1 MMIAI
6 ACTSLTL
13 IADEPDTQKPADTS
27 VSEAAELVG
36 EEPLNL
42 PDTNAPKSDDSGLDA
57 SDSKMQEMQKSD
69 TDETEPDAPAT
80 VDDSLAVDLP
90 RLAFPR
96 SLPDGRP
103 IYPIGIYQSQMA
115 ELIPETYR
123 PVSIEKLRAA
133 IDRVSEQSSDVQDC
147 RLRGSEYWIKLQ
159 GDKLVSDRSFLDL
172 ESSRNILVRRSLGR
186 VNFALR
192 QPMVRGTTPSDSLP
206 RLESG
211 SDGSLV
217 AVFQGGTPHRARIEF
232 QWQLFGRPYSTGH
245 EFALRMPRT
254 PQTRIVFSAPPNIHV
269 EVLDGVL
276 RSRPGPPNDAAD
288 ASTDRDARWYEI
300 EAGGLDSVT
309 IRTTKERSP
318 IADSALIVRRSLIQY
333 DIDQGGLR
341 WIQRM
346 SVQIPVDRPFP
357 VLSVSDATVT
367 SIKVNASEVSF
378 STQPIDDRTNRV
390 RIDVP
395 SDAINAQ
402 LTSTTVMITGQSAW
416 DVWCHLPIA
425 SWVDESAGESN
436 GSSIIYGSAM
446 DEVQIAVAPPL
457 EIVDWELPPMWVQG
471 KPRSIDGIRIR
482 DASGPP
488 LRSLVPV
495 GAQAANGPAIKS
507 QSTTSPLPDADQVS
521 PWSKVRFAQRPRVG
535 GTNTWLRTEVSKGT
549 VTAKARISILVDA
562 DRLEPIRLRIQDGF
576 NIDSLV
582 FANSD
587 RVIESPNSRSATDT
601 IVLWPEWEDT
611 QASRLADAVEDSGSN
626 PLDRSVDNGEA
637 GLADADNASQ
647 PGAGAPR
654 IDVVNSMARSREIVI
669 DITGTRVIPAT
680 GPIVVVP
687 HCWFARVDSVHSQ
700 LFASIVPPPEL
711 NWSGEAALKRDR
723 IRETDL
729 SSDQLAFLSGG
740 DRPTLYFAPEL
751 GRTPE
756 VLLETPNV
764 TFNVSTVLRIAR
776 EGDELAEQLVIDI
789 ESAGQRLTELQVQTG
804 PPDSRPTYQ
813 WSLSGDDGVQST
825 SLPASDVSID
835 TSESDAGGEG
845 GTYTIDVS
853 DLNLRGRSLIARRRY
868 TPAGDINLELPS
880 VPGAASQRSEV
891 RVGRGLVVK
900 EKSPSVQLVPLVD
913 RSEPTAAKD
922 RIVSGGDRAS
932 SLKAVIDGATD
943 GSAKEAAKNSPT
955 LDRFVI
961 HQRLRYDAVEQPSI
975 VVAKADDDGAVTIVW
990 RESVRMTA
998 SSRGTDDIEAIYQVS
1013 PTTPFIIRYS
1023 PELQLMSVTRDG
1035 EPVDV
1040 LSVPRRRI
1048 VLEPRGRSEVVRV
1061 VWNRSQFG
1069 KGWFRRCKM
1078 PQIDVSGVVMRR
1090 EFELVP
1096 APDTFSPATLF
1107 RDHWQSSSVDAI
1119 ELLPGETVLLVRRN
1133 IALALGWL
1141 VALLTFAIGWSVASR
1156 SPLVATMMV
1165 AVLTA
1170 MTLLW
1175 WTWKL
1180 AVIGWLIVPVV
1191 TAAMLAT
1198 VRSWKGHTSRH
1209 DDDNTRS
1216 IGTLHRRSADGSREL
1231 SWAAIVRILLLAI
1244 FLSGA
1249 MQLVA
1254 SAQDA
1259 PRGVHSAAFPSE
1271 TVVSPSNSSS
1281 DGQTRSVAVLVP
1293 VDSTGRIGGD
1303 VVYLPRSVNEW
1314 LFRKEVP
1321 DQIVQPYFQSAD
1333 YQIRVRATRPGGEV
1347 VDASNSNS
1355 GVLPS
1360 SLAPSSL
1367 APSSLAPSSLA
1378 PSSLAPSSLAPLGTS
1393 TIIPRA
1399 VSASTSGAIESDSFD
1414 ARDERPSSVGDAAT
1428 GSGAIGRVG
1437 DGRSEPGRSD
1447 VGTAMDV
1454 RSPNLYGPETSVEA
1468 EYVIHLADN
1477 RRSSNHVRLPI
1488 PFASVRRVEWVD
1500 DVDRIVRS
1508 IADAKGQ
1515 LIVLLPKGEV
1525 FRLRVTMVPDLK
1537 QSSPWN
1543 KLFLPVPPIAAST
1556 LAFESEQS
1564 IDAVR
1569 IGGPQGR
1576 MMPETDLRRWTT
1588 ELGPVDALN
1597 IEYRNSVAT
1606 SGVGTQPLRRRY
1618 WINAGKTQ
1626 TVIECEIDPPT
1637 AIAAGETFQFV
1648 IRDAEIPWVTS
1659 ANWQLAGTE
1668 LYSPTRRLMTMSAVK
1683 DSPGPIRLLW
1693 SRTRTT
1699 QTAAINA
1706 ANANGGRISAG
1717 SSGLPDARV
1726 RDDSLVATA
1735 DRNGIRTGPASE
1747 ILPDGEPEYSVVI
1760 PEVIAAALGE
1770 NAPAWIAF
1778 HCDLSMRLVPFD
1790 RGLTEPLSVDQFMA
1804 AWPGYRGLIDRAVV
1818 ALGSLP
1824 IPRFQDNRDA
1834 MTTATQQHR
1843 LHVLP
1848 DRLELQ
1854 FEATFVPDDEST
1866 TGRWLSVPQSM
1877 QLIQLS
1883 VDNVPIEPARTRS
1896 NGNYDYVL
1904 GDFTSNEPVVIRAT
1918 TVQPLPRD
1926 LKFTPPRLQL
1936 SGRMQ
1941 VSDTYTIS
1949 RDDST
1954 QLRMIQP
1961 VRWDSIAA
1969 KPLASSDSLARGW
1982 IPFATYNAT
1991 IDSSSVSLG
2000 ELGGV
2005 FQVKSQ
2011 KTRFDC
2017 RQLITLTRDEGR
2029 WKTQTQI
2036 KFAGNRFPEFIDVE
2050 VPTRWCESFDVSPT
2064 TSWSRQPATD
2074 PAQQIIRIRCDSNE
2088 LKKQT
2093 LTVSGQ
2099 LQSSDAGRVGVPSVR
2114 VLGFGQRRV
2123 HISVP
2128 DRLTNEAI
2136 QWRTSAVEAV
2146 TLPDV
2151 WADAIESTSQRSTY
2165 LAASRAWSMDL
2176 APLPTIDTD
2185 AVALTQD
2192 NQAFVQSDGVLMV
2205 AHWDLFPAGLESI
2218 QVDLPIG
2225 AKCLGGWSAGQ
2236 SVVVQS
2242 DDSPAKLEDTS
2253 ADTSAETVAE
2263 TVAVPSA
2270 ASASNNKPPEPSR
2283 TDAIGP
2289 QNRVRLPLSIS
2300 RMSQSVELLIQ
2311 VPSDVAKKGG
2321 YVPRLVDVPVT
2332 QNWLSVYQP
2341 SDRHLHSS
2349 TTRVDGPTAIDLA
2362 RQRRAVA
2369 LAHSTVESVEYGVD
2383 TIAERPT
2390 EEIAAWLAPW
2400 SARYARL
2407 ARIAG
2412 HKPSFENG
2420 DRANPANDL
2429 TLIGSESRSQPSG
2442 DGASSLP
2449 GTPLQ
2454 QVARLA
2460 SVTSPN
2466 LVTQWELL
2474 DQRMADYVNR
2484 YMTDDTPAAKLT
2496 FDVSELDGFYASD
2509 VMSLS
2514 SANQPPSLQSVSTID
2529 RGLRNLIMN
2538 LLTLALVT
2546 GLLVC
2551 LRPIRRFIMPVVVH
2565 PAFWLALMGVFG
2577 LFVAPVSVA
2586 IALLFVAI
2594 VVPAF
2599 PKSA

>member
-1 MMIAI
+1 M
-6 ACTSLTL
+6 
-13 IADEPDTQKPADTS
+13 
-27 VSEAAELVG
+27 
-36 EEPLNL
+36 
-42 PDTNAPKSDDSGLDA
+42 
-57 SDSKMQEMQKSD
+57 
-69 TDETEPDAPAT
+69 PDAPT
-80 VDDSLAVDLP
+80 VAEDSPVAESP
-90 RLAFPR
+90 RLRFPR

-123 PVSIEKLRAA
+123 PVSTERLKAA
-133 IDRVSEQSSDVQDC
+133 IDRVSEQSSDTQDC
-147 RLRGSEYWIKLQ
+147 RLRGGEYWVKLQ
-159 GDKLVSDRSFLDL
+159 DDMLVSERSFLDL
-172 ESSRNILVRRSLGR
+172 ESSRDVVIRRSLGR
-186 VNFALR
+186 ANFALR
-192 QPMVRGTTPSDSLP
+192 QPTARGTTPSNRLP
-206 RLESG
+206 RLESS
-211 SDGSLV
+211 SDGNLV
-217 AVFQGGTPHRARIEF
+217 AVFQGGNAHTARIEF
-232 QWQLFGRPYSTGH
+232 QWKLHGRPYATGH
-245 EFALRMPRT
+245 EFTLRMPRT
-254 PQTRIVFSAPPNIHV
+254 PQTRIVFSAAPGIHV
-269 EVLDGVL
+269 EVMDGVL
-276 RSRPGPPNDAAD
+276 RSRPGPPNDATD

-309 IRTTKERSP
+309 IRTTKEKSP
-318 IADSALIVRRSLIQY
+318 IADSAFIVRRSLIQY

-346 SVQIPVDRPFP
+346 SVQVPVDRPLP
-357 VLSVSDATVT
+357 LLSVSDATVT
-367 SIKVNASEVSF
+367 SIKLNASEVPFRTES
-378 STQPIDDRTNRV
+378 IDDRTDHI

-395 SDAINAQ
+395 IDAISPR
-402 LTSTTVMITGQSAW
+402 LTSTTIMITGQSVW
-416 DVWCHLPIA
+416 NGWCHLPIA
-425 SWVDESAGESN
+425 SWIDESTGESN

-457 EIVDWELPPMWVQG
+457 EIVDWELPPMWIQG

-488 LRSLVPV
+488 LRSLVQGTAGADSTV
-495 GAQAANGPAIKS
+495 TDASVTDAQAE
-507 QSTTSPLPDADQVS
+507 TSKQLDLHPTP
-521 PWSKVRFAQRPRVG
+521 PWSRVRFAQRPRVG
-535 GTNTWLRTEVSKGT
+535 GTNTWLRTEVGKGT
-549 VTAKARISILVDA
+549 VTAKARINILVDA

-587 RVIESPNSRSATDT
+587 RVIESPNSRSATNM

-611 QASRLADAVEDSGSN
+611 RASRPATAGDDSFVDDGSAL
-626 PLDRSVDNGEA
+626 P
-637 GLADADNASQ
+637 
-647 PGAGAPR
+647 PGSAAPR
-654 IDVVNSMARSREIVI
+654 IDAVKSMARSREIVI

-687 HCWFARVDSVHSQ
+687 YCWFARVDSVHSQ
-700 LFASIVPPPEL
+700 LFASIVPPPDL
-711 NWSGEAALKRDR
+711 NWGGEAALTRDR
-723 IRETDL
+723 IRATDL
-729 SSDQLAFLSGG
+729 TPDQLAFLSGG
-740 DRPTLYFAPEL
+740 DRPTLYFAPKL

-764 TFNVSTVLRIAR
+764 TFSVSTVLRIAR

-789 ESAGQRLTELQVQTG
+789 ESAGQQLTELQVQSG
-804 PPDSRPTYQ
+804 PPDSRPPYQ
-813 WSLSGDDGVQST
+813 WSLSGEDGVQST
-825 SLPASDVSID
+825 SLPASDVIIGATEAD
-835 TSESDAGGEG
+835 TVGEG

-853 DLNLRGRSLIARRRY
+853 ELNLRGRSLIARRRY
-868 TPAGDINLELPS
+868 TPAGDIDLELPS

-900 EKSPSVQLVPLVD
+900 QKSSSVQLVPLIDPPETSAEQDEVVDESD
-913 RSEPTAAKD
+913 RS
-922 RIVSGGDRAS
+922 S
-932 SLKAVIDGATD
+932 SLKKVVD
-943 GSAKEAAKNSPT
+943 GSINGSATHSTTNSPT

-975 VVAKADDDGAVTIVW
+975 VIAKADDDGAVTIVW

-998 SSRGTDDIEAIYQVS
+998 SSRGEDDIEAFYEVS
-1013 PTTPFIIRYS
+1013 PATPFIIRYS
-1023 PELQLMSVTRDG
+1023 PELQLMSITRDG
-1035 EPVDV
+1035 EPIDV

-1048 VLEPRGRSEVVRV
+1048 VLEPRGKSEVIRV

-1069 KGWFRRCKM
+1069 KGWFRHCRM
-1078 PQIDVSGVVMRR
+1078 PQIDISGVVMRR

-1096 APDTFSPATLF
+1096 APDTFSPATLY
-1107 RDHWQSSSVDAI
+1107 RDHRHSSSLDAV
-1119 ELLPGETVLLVRRN
+1119 ELLPTETALLVRRN

-1141 VALLTFAIGWSVASR
+1141 VALLTFAIGWMVASR
-1156 SPLVATMMV
+1156 SPLIAAMMV

-1191 TAAMLAT
+1191 AAAMLAT
-1198 VRSWKGHTSRH
+1198 VRSWKGHTRRP

-1216 IGTLHRRSADGSREL
+1216 IGTLHRRSVDGSHEL
-1231 SWAAIVRILLLAI
+1231 SWAAIVRILLLAV
-1244 FLSGA
+1244 FLSGT

-1254 SAQDA
+1254 SAQDG
-1259 PRGVHSAAFPSE
+1259 PRASLSTASPTE
-1271 TVVSPSNSSS
+1271 TVLSPNDLPG
-1281 DGQTRSVAVLVP
+1281 DGQSRSVAVLVP
-1293 VDSTGRIGGD
+1293 MDADGQISGD
-1303 VVYLPRSVNEW
+1303 IVYLPKSVNEW
-1314 LFRKEVP
+1314 LFRKEIP

-1333 YQIRVRATRPGGEV
+1333 YQVRVRDARPGDEV
-1347 VDASNSNS
+1347 ASAGDS
-1355 GVLPS
+1355 GFGALPS
-1360 SLAPSSL
+1360 SLAPLDSSTV
-1367 APSSLAPSSLA
+1367 
-1378 PSSLAPSSLAPLGTS
+1378 G
-1393 TIIPRA
+1393 PRTD
-1399 VSASTSGAIESDSFD
+1399 SASTSGVFDSNDFDIRTERSDSFD
-1414 ARDERPSSVGDAAT
+1414 ATAT
-1428 GSGAIGRVG
+1428 GSDAIGRSGV
-1437 DGRSEPGRSD
+1437 GRSELGPSELGRGD
-1447 VGTAMDV
+1447 VAVAQDI

-1468 EYVIHLADN
+1468 EYVIHLANN

-1488 PFASVRRVEWVD
+1488 PFASVRRVEWID

-1508 IADAKGQ
+1508 VADAKGQ
-1515 LIVLLPKGEV
+1515 LIVLLPKGDV
-1525 FRLRVTMVPDLK
+1525 FRLRITMVPDVK

-1543 KLFLPVPPIAAST
+1543 KLYLPVPPIAAST
-1556 LAFESEQS
+1556 LAFESEQN
-1564 IDAVR
+1564 IGAVR
-1569 IGGPQGR
+1569 LGGPQGR
-1576 MMPETDLRRWTT
+1576 LLPETDLRRWTT

-1597 IEYRNSVAT
+1597 IEYRHSAAG
-1606 SGVGTQPLRRRY
+1606 SGVGTEPLRRRY

-1626 TVIECEIDPPT
+1626 TVIECEVDPPT

-1693 SRTRTT
+1693 SRARTT
-1699 QTAAINA
+1699 QTAATDAVILDDGNTVV
-1706 ANANGGRISAG
+1706 
-1717 SSGLPDARV
+1717 SGALPDV
-1726 RDDSLVATA
+1726 DVTDDSLARVPGSAGIQSGSAA
-1735 DRNGIRTGPASE
+1735 DPLR
-1747 ILPDGEPEYSVVI
+1747 DGDSEYSVFI

-1818 ALGSLP
+1818 AFGSLP
-1824 IPRFQDNRDA
+1824 PPRFQDNRA
-1834 MTTATQQHR
+1834 AIATATQQHR

-1896 NGNYDYVL
+1896 DGNYNYVL
-1904 GDFTSNEPVVIRAT
+1904 GDFTSDEPVVIRAT

-1926 LKFTPPRLQL
+1926 LKFTPPRLHL
-1936 SGRMQ
+1936 SGRMR

-1954 QLRMIQP
+1954 QLRVIQP
-1961 VRWDSIAA
+1961 VQWEPIAA
-1969 KPLASSDSLARGW
+1969 KPLATSDSLAHGW
-1982 IPFATYNAT
+1982 IPYSTYSAT
-1991 IDSSSVSLG
+1991 IDSSSVSPG
-2000 ELGGV
+2000 DLGGV
-2005 FQVKSQ
+2005 FQIKSQ

-2036 KFAGNRFPEFIDVE
+2036 KFSGNRFPEFIDVE

-2074 PAQQIIRIRCDSNE
+2074 PAQQIIRIRCDRND

-2128 DRLTNEAI
+2128 DRLTNESI

-2146 TLPDV
+2146 ALPSV
-2151 WADAIESTSQRSTY
+2151 WAGAVETTSERSTY

-2185 AVALTQD
+2185 AIALTQD
-2192 NQAFVQSDGVLMV
+2192 NQAFVQNDGVLVV

-2236 SVVVQS
+2236 SIVVQPDAPPAS
-2242 DDSPAKLEDTS
+2242 DAVTRDSTS
-2253 ADTSAETVAE
+2253 GVVS
-2263 TVAVPSA
+2263 PSTFK
-2270 ASASNNKPPEPSR
+2270 NKPSERSR
-2283 TDAIGP
+2283 TNSSDP
-2289 QNRVRLPLSIS
+2289 QNRVRMPLSIS

-2311 VPSDVAKKGG
+2311 VPTSVAKKGD
-2321 YVPRLVDVPVT
+2321 YVPRLVDIPVT

-2341 SDRHLHSS
+2341 SDRHLQSATS
-2349 TTRVDGPTAIDLA
+2349 RVTGPTVIDLA

-2369 LAHSTVESVEYGVD
+2369 LARSTVESVEYGVD

-2400 SARYARL
+2400 AARYARL

-2412 HKPSFENG
+2412 HKPRFASSDE
-2420 DRANPANDL
+2420 AAASNDL
-2429 TLIGSESRSQPSG
+2429 ALIGSKSSSQEPGDQEPSPTNRSSQPIA
-2442 DGASSLP
+2442 DF
-2449 GTPLQ
+2449 
-2454 QVARLA
+2454 A
-2460 SVTSPN
+2460 SVTTPN

-2484 YMTDDTPAAKLT
+2484 YLSDKTPSAKLT
-2496 FDVSELDGFYASD
+2496 FDVSELDGFFASE

-2514 SANQPPSLQSVSTID
+2514 SANQPPSLQSVSTND

-2565 PAFWLALMGVFG
+2565 PAFWLALMGIFG

-2594 VVPAF
+2594 VMPAF
-2599 PKSA
+2599 PRPT